1 MEISVIVPVYN
12 AEKFLGRCIES
23 LLVQDFADYEII
35 LVDDGS
41 ADSSWEICRNFAE
54 KDGRIVAIHQE
65 NSGVSSARNKG
76 MDASR
81 GKYLAFVDSDDYVEK
96 NFLRVLHETI
106 SKDGV
111 QMGMCGFKTIR
122 GKKETIHGFD
132 GIFQNQHELYKILI
146 RNGFPWNK
154 ILLSSVVKE
163 NNLRYNE
170 KLSVMEDL
178 EFHFRYFYYVKK
190 MCAVSVPVYN
200 YVKRKGSAINPLKSE
215 STEENLAFCRKIL
228 DSREAMLKFD
238 GEKKIG
244 VQKMLNTNFVVHL
257 SSYILIKAMKGEFDE
272 KCRGYQKVVRKYL
285 AGFLRLKNPPG
296 IKILAV
302 SVAVDY
308 RLAIFLRRIK
318 KSAKKILHKK

>member
-1 MEISVIVPVYN
+1 
-12 AEKFLGRCIES
+12 
-23 LLVQDFADYEII
+23 
-35 LVDDGS
+35 
-41 ADSSWEICRNFAE
+41 
-54 KDGRIVAIHQE
+54 
-65 NSGVSSARNKG
+65 
-76 MDASR
+76 
-81 GKYLAFVDSDDYVEK
+81 
-96 NFLRVLHETI
+96 
-106 SKDGV
+106 
-111 QMGMCGFKTIR
+111 
-122 GKKETIHGFD
+122 
-132 GIFQNQHELYKILI
+132 
-146 RNGFPWNK
+146 
-154 ILLSSVVKE
+154 
-163 NNLRYNE
+163 
-170 KLSVMEDL
+170 
-178 EFHFRYFYYVKK
+178 
-190 MCAVSVPVYN
+190 VPVYN